1 MIETLELESSNL
13 SPHHLRN
20 ASGINPISTAMKSA
34 SSNSWL
40 RSRHNIAP
48 ALAIK
53 SLSATNVNSRP
64 QTPVL
69 SLILPALVSASLLLT
84 VATACL
90 SLINYSYLTSFT
102 GILGFSYSDFD
113 ITPQDQIYAA
123 WDSLVVVFG
132 AALVS
137 GTVVVLSPPLFAI
150 LCFAGLKIWQAF
162 ERSGS
167 TFKKWS
173 LLKNRQRKTRAAN
186 RRPETKLENSLYKI
200 VTTFRTPFIVFVFIL
215 FFGAL
220 IVKGAQ
226 DASLRGEHD
235 ALVSVDSGPIV
246 TLKMNDG
253 TAPRYRYI
261 RRIGDKL
268 LVLPMGLA
276 SEQHGKSVVVLVRR
290 ADVAEIA
297 SELDIAAR
305 RAEFKQDIEIVR
317 RQSPFH

>member
-1 MIETLELESSNL
+1 
-13 SPHHLRN
+13 
-20 ASGINPISTAMKSA
+20 MKSA
-34 SSNSWL
+34 SSNSSL
-40 RSRHNIAP
+40 RSRHNILP

-53 SLSATNVNSRP
+53 SLSATKIDPRP
-64 QTPVL
+64 QTPTL
-69 SLILPALVSASLLLT
+69 SLILPALVSASLLLA

-137 GTVVVLSPPLFAI
+137 GTIVVLGPPVFAV
-150 LCFAGLKIWQAF
+150 LCFAGLKLWQAF
-162 ERSGS
+162 ERGGS
-167 TFKKWS
+167 TLKKWP
-173 LLKNRQRKTRAAN
+173 LLKKRQRERKPAN
-186 RRPETKLENSLYKI
+186 WRPETKLENSLYKI
-200 VTTFRTPFIVFVFIL
+200 FTTFRTPFIVLVFL
-215 FFGAL
+215 LLFGAL

-235 ALVSVDSGPIV
+235 ALLAVESGPIV
-246 TLKMNDG
+246 TLKMSDG

-268 LVLPMGLA
+268 LVLPVVPA
-276 SEQHGKSVVVLVRR
+276 SEQNGKSVVVLVRR
-290 ADVAEIA
+290 ADVAEMA
-297 SELDIAAR
+297 FELDIAAR
-305 RAEFKQDIEIVR
+305 RAEFKQDIEVVR
-317 RQSPFH
+317 HQSPFH